1 MLDLIQQA
9 LRQHGFGIQRI
20 DGKTSLEDR
29 SKALHQFGEDPDCTV
44 MLASIGSAGEGWVKK
59 QPTPSLLQKTNM
71 LSWML

>member
-9 LRQHGFGIQRI
+9 LRQHGFGVQRI

-44 MLASIGSAGEGWVKK
+44 MLASIGSAGEG
-59 QPTPSLLQKTNM
+59 
-71 LSWML
+71 